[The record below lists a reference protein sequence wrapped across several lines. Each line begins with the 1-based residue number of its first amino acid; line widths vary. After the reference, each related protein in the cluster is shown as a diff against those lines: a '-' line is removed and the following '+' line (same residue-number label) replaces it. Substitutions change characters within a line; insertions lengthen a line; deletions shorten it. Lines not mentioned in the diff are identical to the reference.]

1 MVVWLPGFHVHFP
14 LLGRPLSSRAWLC
27 GPSAPC
33 AMSPLLR
40 CRRAGFLTA
49 TADAE
54 LELLDAVPD
63 DEASTLPRRWV
74 LFTDLHVQKDTLPT
88 CVRVLR
94 RVAAEA
100 QSRDAGI
107 ICLGDFWHAGGML
120 HTRQLNRILDEIRRW
135 DMPVLMI
142 PGNHD
147 QAMRGN
153 PDPLLQALT
162 PLGLASPSTIR
173 VFSRPT

>member
-1 MVVWLPGFHVHFP
+1 MTRL
-14 LLGRPLSSRAWLC
+14 A
-27 GPSAPC
+27 
-33 AMSPLLR
+33 R
-40 CRRAGFLTA
+40 C
-49 TADAE
+49 
-54 LELLDAVPD
+54 
-63 DEASTLPRRWV
+63 PRRWV

-147 QAMRGN
+147 AALADSVWTHAARLGALPSN
-153 PDPLLQALT
+153 LHLALAPPVDPV
-162 PLGLASPSTIR
+162 LAAAGVLR
-173 VFSRPT
+173 VLVVGAQQLPPGAGGKISDLHSKFFPFYSCFSCLHT

>member
-1 MVVWLPGFHVHFP
+1 MVVWLPGFHVHIP

-107 ICLGDFWHAGGML
+107 IWAGTDDGL
-120 HTRQLNRILDEIRRW
+120 IHLTRDGGRNW
-135 DMPVLMI
+135 TNVTP
-142 PGNHD
+142 P
-147 QAMRGN
+147 
-153 PDPLLQALT
+153 PLRA
-162 PLGLASPSTIR
+162 
-173 VFSRPT
+173 RP